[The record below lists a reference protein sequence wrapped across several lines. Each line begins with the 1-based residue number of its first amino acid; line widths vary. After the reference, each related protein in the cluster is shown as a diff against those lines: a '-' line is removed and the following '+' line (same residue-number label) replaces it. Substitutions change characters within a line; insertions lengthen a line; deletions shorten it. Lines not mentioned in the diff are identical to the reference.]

1 MSTTRI
7 PVELRRLVRERAV
20 ESCEY
25 CLIPESITL
34 ATHAIDHIVAE
45 KHGGLTTADNLAL
58 SCTIC
63 NGHKGS
69 DLASVDP
76 ETGAIVP
83 LFHPRRDRWSDH
95 FYLSADRFEPRTATG
110 RVTVRLLQLNHPHRV
125 EERRL
130 LVAAGVIR
138 IPLASAPNV

>member
-1 MSTTRI
+1 M
-7 PVELRRLVRERAV
+7 RERAA

-45 KHGGLTTADNLAL
+45 KHGGHTAADNLAL

-76 ETGAIVP
+76 ETAPSCHFFIRAATAGATIFTCLVLDSNRGP
-83 LFHPRRDRWSDH
+83 LPV
-95 FYLSADRFEPRTATG
+95 
-110 RVTVRLLQLNHPHRV
+110 RVTVRLLQLNHPIV
-125 EERRL
+125 L
-130 LVAAGVIR
+130 KSGGCLSQQ
-138 IPLASAPNV
+138 ASFRFLR